1 MEDIPRS
8 LRPKR
13 KQRRPKME
21 RYTRK
26 DFDRDFPDDDACLR
40 WLFAVNNPD
49 GICPMCKK
57 PTEHYRVKGRAAFV
71 CDVCLHQTYPMV
83 GTIYEKSSTPLR
95 TWFLAIYLMSTTRT
109 GISAKWLERTIGVTY
124 KTAWRMFKQVRSML
138 DEGEPM
144 LGGSGKRVEV
154 DETIFGGYR
163 SRDRNPR
170 GNKSVVLGIHE
181 RGGRMYGEVIPD
193 QRKRTLVPLIKH
205 YVTEGTTIYTDELLS
220 YQMLRRE
227 GYPEHYAVN
236 HKRNVFAVGEAHVN
250 NVESFWGNFKRGVD
264 GAHHRLSPKYLQNY
278 IDEWTF
284 RYSHRNDAMPLFW
297 TMLAKASA

>member
-1 MEDIPRS
+1 MEDVPRG

-13 KQRRPKME
+13 QQRRPKME

-49 GICPMCKK
+49 SLCPICHK

-71 CDVCLHQTYPMV
+71 CDVCLHQSYPMV

-95 TWFLAIYLMSTTRT
+95 TWFLAIFLMSTTRT
-109 GISAKWLERTIGVTY
+109 GVSAKWLERTIGVTY

-144 LGGSGKRVEV
+144 LGGGGKRVEV

-193 QRKRTLVPLIKH
+193 QRKRTLVPLIRH
-205 YVTEGTTIYTDELLS
+205 YVT
-220 YQMLRRE
+220 
-227 GYPEHYAVN
+227 
-236 HKRNVFAVGEAHVN
+236 
-250 NVESFWGNFKRGVD
+250 
-264 GAHHRLSPKYLQNY
+264 
-278 IDEWTF
+278 
-284 RYSHRNDAMPLFW
+284 
-297 TMLAKASA
+297 